1 MSSELER
8 ELNALVDAI
17 KEMAGVVLI
26 VVFGSYARGEFEE
39 GSDVD
44 LLILF
49 ENRDVMWE
57 NRAEVFRR
65 ASESMLFTQLS
76 IYSLHEFLVKCNP
89 IFVRSVL
96 RDGKV
101 LFNAR
106 PRLIDELVTRFKNRY
121 PDLLI

>member
-1 MSSELER
+1 M
-8 ELNALVDAI
+8 DAI
-17 KEMAGVVLI
+17 KEISGVVLI

-49 ENRDVMWE
+49 ENKGVMGE

-65 ASESMLFTQLS
+65 VSKSKLFTQLS
-76 IYSLHEFLVKCNP
+76 MYSLHEFLVECNP

-101 LFNAR
+101 LFSAS
-106 PRLIDELVTRFKNRY
+106 PRLMDKLINRFKNRY
-121 PDLLI
+121 PELSLAHSHTIDDRQTL